1 MEKMVKIPLESRA
14 LSLLDFNDR
23 VLSKAKNKNIP
34 LIERF
39 KFTCIVSSNLDEFYE
54 IRFAEILERSES
66 KKQRYTRDGVEFNWL
81 LDEIGKKAKAI
92 NNDIQKTLYKTIIP
106 ALDSHNIHLITDSKW
121 PQHLDNW
128 TLKLF
133 KREIENLVSPIVIT
147 ENRPFPNISNKT
159 ISYIVSLEDKSLKKF
174 GIVQLPKYIPRVFK
188 VPGQIS
194 KKTQSFIFIGALMRE
209 YMQRLFPDQKVIDSY
224 QFKITRNSDLY
235 ISEDAEDL
243 RNALQGGLSTRDLGA
258 GVRIEVSTRMP
269 KKIISY
275 LKNIFSLRDD
285 CIFSV
290 RGPSNLFRFVSLL
303 DSIKNP
309 QLKFAPFK
317 PKDPV
322 PKNFSIFKWLK
333 DSPRLIQHPY
343 ESFNPV
349 VKLINEASTDPDV
362 LSIKQTIYR
371 TGDHSPIMLALMEAS
386 KNGKEVTV
394 VIELMARFDEET
406 NFNWSAKLESVGA
419 HVIHSPVNFKC
430 HAKMLLITRRE
441 LDEKSNKY
449 RINHYAHLGT
459 GNYSP
464 KNAMTYTDYSFL
476 TTDKII
482 CKDINQVF
490 QKLAGSRSNI
500 KLKKLWHS
508 PEENRSNFILHLKR
522 EIRFAKN
529 GKAGKIII
537 KVNSLCDH
545 EMIQYLYRASSAG
558 VKIDL
563 IVRGMCSL
571 IPNLKKHSENIRVH
585 SVIGRFL
592 EHHRIFYFGNNGQPK
607 IFLSSADWLERNLNR
622 RFEVTFPVEDKAH
635 INKIYNE
642 CLMTL
647 INDKDRWVKVSKG
660 LYKKVSNKKKELPA
674 QEKIIH
680 NL

>member
-1 MEKMVKIPLESRA
+1 
-14 LSLLDFNDR
+14 
-23 VLSKAKNKNIP
+23 
-34 LIERF
+34 
-39 KFTCIVSSNLDEFYE
+39 
-54 IRFAEILERSES
+54 
-66 KKQRYTRDGVEFNWL
+66 
-81 LDEIGKKAKAI
+81 
-92 NNDIQKTLYKTIIP
+92 
-106 ALDSHNIHLITDSKW
+106 
-121 PQHLDNW
+121 
-128 TLKLF
+128 
-133 KREIENLVSPIVIT
+133 
-147 ENRPFPNISNKT
+147 
-159 ISYIVSLEDKSLKKF
+159 
-174 GIVQLPKYIPRVFK
+174 
-188 VPGQIS
+188 
-194 KKTQSFIFIGALMRE
+194 
-209 YMQRLFPDQKVIDSY
+209 
-224 QFKITRNSDLY
+224 
-235 ISEDAEDL
+235 
-243 RNALQGGLSTRDLGA
+243 
-258 GVRIEVSTRMP
+258 
-269 KKIISY
+269 
-275 LKNIFSLRDD
+275 
-285 CIFSV
+285 
-290 RGPSNLFRFVSLL
+290 
-303 DSIKNP
+303 
-309 QLKFAPFK
+309 
-317 PKDPV
+317 
-322 PKNFSIFKWLK
+322 
-333 DSPRLIQHPY
+333 
-343 ESFNPV
+343 
-349 VKLINEASTDPDV
+349 
-362 LSIKQTIYR
+362 
-371 TGDHSPIMLALMEAS
+371 
-386 KNGKEVTV
+386 
-394 VIELMARFDEET
+394 
-406 NFNWSAKLESVGA
+406 
-419 HVIHSPVNFKC
+419 
-430 HAKMLLITRRE
+430 MLLITRRE

-508 PEENRSNFILHLKR
+508 PEENRSNFILYLKR

-571 IPNLKKHSENIRVH
+571 IPNLNKHSENIRIH

-647 INDKDRWVKVSKG
+647 INDKDRWVKKSKG